1 VRVRVL
7 AFARI
12 REIVG
17 SAERTV
23 ELAEGGTAGRVW
35 DDLVREFPQLG
46 EIERSTRLARNGAL
60 VEREAALHDGD
71 ELAFMPP
78 FGGG

>member
-7 AFARI
+7 AFAGV

-17 SAERTV
+17 AAERTV
-23 ELAEGGTAGRVW
+23 ELPEGGTAGRIW
-35 DDLVREFPQLG
+35 DDLAREYPQLG

-60 VEREAALHDGD
+60 VERETRLCDGD
-71 ELAFMPP
+71 ELALMPP